1 MRLVN
6 AIARCNT
13 FTKVWGFDSFFR
25 LSSAA
30 NRQHS
35 ASPLFSNHIFSPQV
49 LNSTAVNRRLL
60 RSPLSRRYAWLM
72 GSAKSGGVRIGPRCW
87 KPTRKSFENGSER
100 HKEQSPKD
108 GGSWDAMVWAT
119 RPSVR
124 RLPTHG
130 KTSGYFRR
138 TDQDLG
144 NPKVRFPRLILPLVS
159 PRRADMLLL
168 CGAANRRAN
177 SIW

>member
-6 AIARCNT
+6 AIARSNT

-60 RSPLSRRYAWLM
+60 RSPLSRRYACHM
-72 GSAKSGGVRIGPRCW
+72 GSARGGGVRMGLRCW
-87 KPTRKSFENGSER
+87 NASREGVESGAER
-100 HKEQSPKD
+100 HREL
-108 GGSWDAMVWAT
+108 W
-119 RPSVR
+119 
-124 RLPTHG
+124 
-130 KTSGYFRR
+130 
-138 TDQDLG
+138 
-144 NPKVRFPRLILPLVS
+144 
-159 PRRADMLLL
+159 
-168 CGAANRRAN
+168 
-177 SIW
+177 

>member
-1 MRLVN
+1 MWRGRPRPRRVSGRRHPPYTTLVSGDEWL
-6 AIARCNT
+6 I
-13 FTKVWGFDSFFR
+13 
-25 LSSAA
+25 SSEKIGEK
-30 NRQHS
+30 S
-35 ASPLFSNHIFSPQV
+35 TGPQ
-49 LNSTAVNRRLL
+49 
-60 RSPLSRRYAWLM
+60 
-72 GSAKSGGVRIGPRCW
+72 CW
-87 KPTRKSFENGSER
+87 KPMRKSFENGPPR
-100 HKEQSPKD
+100 HKKQSSKD
-108 GGSWDAMVWAT
+108 CGSWDAMVWAT
-119 RPSVR
+119 RLSAR

-144 NPKVRFPRLILPLVS
+144 NPKVRFPRLILPLVF